1 MLQRLRTA
9 AVVCVVLAAAS
20 CGGKKGNAIAE
31 LKKADGPIER
41 QQGEGAWGA
50 VKVGQL
56 YYIGDAA
63 RTAEAPAELQITGG
77 GALITMQP
85 HTVLRFGGKE
95 GNSKIAVEL
104 GAIDL
109 SGSGLVGLE
118 VGDVRLKSGRVRVT
132 AKGEGASLSL
142 EMGDATVSTL
152 EGETFDMVI
161 GSIVDLVPDDV
172 TVTSVPDAAVA
183 DAAIVDAPVDA
194 AIAPDVATLVAEGK
208 KVELLPPGEKK
219 WTAVEPG
226 QLVLTPGTRVRVG
239 KGSGAKV
246 TAKGTV
252 LDMAGGSA
260 MTLGEGLVLALDA
273 GNAHGLVEPGSKGS
287 VKLPGGAIEL
297 RGGQQAGADARLDVT
312 RRDTK
317 VAIARGNA
325 ELGGVTGGKLEMN
338 RGESATL
345 AKNGT
350 IRVVEAIPN
359 YYDFQV
365 AAGESAT
372 IHDPRGKTAIQ
383 FQFGGKCKEGGF
395 VEMDQNARF
404 QTAKVSGGKDAANL
418 MAEPGQWAYRL
429 RCSAGSGDSAPV
441 ASGRV
446 RVIKDSGGRP
456 LPKQAATVAIDA
468 DGRTWRISYQ
478 SVIPT
483 VKVSTKGVGTSF
495 KLRIATGGKEQ
506 VFEGKGATVNI
517 PGSKLDEGE
526 YTYYLERDGVK
537 DPKVSTLIIDFD
549 NTAPQVYIQSPPA
562 ISTKPWEPQVTIR
575 GALMPGWTAAAGGV
589 EIPVDKQRRFV
600 GKVDKPTGTTTMSI
614 RLSHPQHGVH
624 YYLRR
629 GK

>member
-1 MLQRLRTA
+1 MFRSRAGIALLA
-9 AVVCVVLAAAS
+9 VACVVCLVA

-31 LKKADGPIER
+31 LKKADGAIER
-41 QQGEGAWGA
+41 QQGEGAWAA

-63 RTAEAPAELQITGG
+63 RTADAPAELQITGG
-77 GALITMQP
+77 GATITMQP

-109 SGSGLVGLE
+109 LGNGLVGLD

-132 AKGEGASLSL
+132 AKGEGATLSL
-142 EMGDATVSTL
+142 EMGDASVSNL
-152 EGETFDMVI
+152 KGETFEMVI
-161 GSIVDLVPDDV
+161 GSIVDLNPDDV

-183 DAAIVDAPVDA
+183 DAAIDAPENA
-194 AIAPDVATLVAEGK
+194 TAPDVATLVADGK
-208 KVELLPPGEKK
+208 KVELQNPGEKK
-219 WTAVEPG
+219 WNTVEG
-226 QLVLTPGTRVRVG
+226 QVVLTPGMRVRVG
-239 KGSGAKV
+239 KGSSAKV
-246 TAKGTV
+246 TAKGV
-252 LDMAGGSA
+252 ALDMGGGSS
-260 MTLGEGLVLALDA
+260 MTLGEGLSIAVDGGATHGRVDA
-273 GNAHGLVEPGSKGS
+273 GGRGN

-297 RGGQQAGADARLDVT
+297 RGGQQAGADAKLDVSP
-312 RRDTK
+312 RDTK

-325 ELGGVTGGKLEMN
+325 ELIGVTGGKLEMN

-365 AAGESAT
+365 AVGESAT
-372 IHDPRGKTAIQ
+372 IHDPRGKTAVQ
-383 FQFGGKCKEGGF
+383 FQFGGKCKDGGF
-395 VEMDQNARF
+395 IEMDSNARF
-404 QTAKVSGGKDAANL
+404 QTAKVSGGKDSANL
-418 MAEPGQWAYRL
+418 MADVGQWAYRL
-429 RCSAGSGDSAPV
+429 RCSSGGGDSAPV

-446 RVIKDSGGRP
+446 RVMKDDGSRP
-456 LPKQAATVAIDA
+456 LPKQAATVPIDA

-478 SVIPT
+478 SVIPL
-483 VKVSTKGVGTSF
+483 VQVSTKGTGSDF
-495 KLRIATGGKEQ
+495 KLHIATGGKEQ
-506 VFEGKGATVNI
+506 VFPGKGAKISV
-517 PGSKLDEGE
+517 PGNKLDEGT
-526 YTYYLERDGVK
+526 YTYYLERDGVN

-549 NTAPQVYIQSPPA
+549 NTAPQVYIQSPPP
-562 ISTKPWEPQVTIR
+562 ISAKPWEAQVRIR

-600 GKVDKPTGTTTMSI
+600 GTVDKPTGTTTLSI
-614 RLSHPQHGVH
+614 RLSHPQRGVH

>member
-1 MLQRLRTA
+1 MLLRLVV
-9 AVVCVVLAAAS
+9 AVVALLAAA
-20 CGGKKGNAIAE
+20 CGGKKDNPIAE

-41 QQGEGAWGA
+41 QQGAGAWTG

-63 RTAEAPAELQITGG
+63 RTADAPAELQITGG

-95 GNSKIAVEL
+95 GAGKIDVEL

-109 SGSGLVGLE
+109 SGNGVVGLD
-118 VGDVRLKSGRVRVT
+118 VGDVRLRSGRVRVT
-132 AKGEGASLSL
+132 STGNGATLSL
-142 EMGDATVSTL
+142 EMGDASVSNL
-152 EGETFDMVI
+152 RGETFDMVI
-161 GSIVDLVPDDV
+161 GSIVDLNPDDV
-172 TVTSVPDAAVA
+172 TVTSVPDAGVV
-183 DAAIVDAPVDA
+183 DAAVDAPAEVPV
-194 AIAPDVATLVAEGK
+194 APDVATLVVDGK
-208 KVELLPPGEKK
+208 KVEMLSPGEKK
-219 WTAVEPG
+219 WLVVEG
-226 QLVLTPGTRVRVG
+226 QLVLTPGMKVRVA
-239 KGSGAKV
+239 KGSSAKI
-246 TAKGTV
+246 TAKGV
-252 LDMAGGSA
+252 ILDMAGGSS
-260 MTLGEGLVLALDA
+260 MSLGEGLVMSVDGGQTHGRVDA
-273 GNAHGLVEPGSKGS
+273 GGRGS

-312 RRDTK
+312 ARDTK
-317 VAIARGNA
+317 VAIARGSA
-325 ELGGVTGGKLEMN
+325 ELTGATGGKLEMT

-350 IRVVEAIPN
+350 IRVVEAIPS

-372 IHDPRGKTAIQ
+372 IHDPRGKTAVQ
-383 FQFGGKCKEGGF
+383 FQFGGKCKDGGF

-404 QTAKVSGGKDAANL
+404 QTAKVSSGKDSANL
-418 MAEPGQWAYRL
+418 MADVGQWSYRL
-429 RCSAGSGDSAPV
+429 RCSSGSGDSAPV

-446 RVIKDSGGRP
+446 RIMKDDGGRP
-456 LPKQAATVAIDA
+456 LPKQAATIPIDA

-478 SVIPT
+478 SVIPL
-483 VKVSTKGVGTSF
+483 VQVSTKGTGGEF
-495 KLRIATGGKEQ
+495 KLHIATGGKEQ
-506 VFEGKGATVNI
+506 VFSGTGAKINV
-517 PGSKLDEGE
+517 PGNKLDEGT

-549 NTAPQVYIQSPPA
+549 NTAPQVYIQSPPP
-562 ISTKPWEPQVTIR
+562 ISSKPWDAEVTVR
-575 GALMPGWTAAAGGV
+575 GALMPGWSAAAAGV

-600 GKVDKPTGTTTMSI
+600 GKVDKPTGTTTLAI
-614 RLSHPQHGVH
+614 RLSHPQRGVH